1 MTRPTEAAVLTV
13 SAAGAVDAEVD
24 AVVVG
29 IHRDGE
35 QLSLG
40 PGAAAVD
47 AALGGRLL
55 DVLSRLGANGVA
67 GEVVKVAT
75 LGATTAPV
83 VAAVGLGP
91 VEPKPGGPEP
101 HENYR
106 RAAGAAIRALVGTE
120 RVGLALVD
128 ADPTLTRAVLEGA
141 ALAAYD
147 FVRYKSELPPT
158 YRPPVREIVLL
169 ADATGRGEIELQAE
183 TDRVK
188 AVAGAVRMARDWIN
202 TPPNDLRPP
211 AFAAQ
216 AAAAAADAGLEVE
229 VLDTDALVAGGYGG
243 ILAVG
248 LGSAA
253 GPQLVRI
260 AYRPPADSG
269 ELKHVALIGKGI
281 TFDTGGISIKPA
293 LNMQDMKSD
302 MSGAACVVAAMTA
315 IAALQP
321 AVRVTAY
328 VPMAENMP
336 SGSAYRPGDVVTM
349 YGGTKVE
356 VLNTDAE
363 GRMILADA
371 IARAAEDEPD
381 YLLETSTLTGGQIVS
396 LGERISGLM
405 GSAELLDR
413 VKDAGSRTG
422 EPMWPVPLP
431 DEVRSG
437 MDSAIADVTQIN
449 AGFDRAGHMLQG
461 GSFLSR
467 FVPDGVEWAHID
479 IAGPSYNTKTP
490 HGYTPKGATGVPLR
504 TLLAVVEDI
513 ADNG

>member
-13 SAAGAVDAEVD
+13 SAASAVDAEVD
-24 AVVVG
+24 AVVIGV
-29 IHRDGE
+29 HRDGE
-35 QLSLG
+35 QLGLG

-55 DVLSRLGANGVA
+55 DVLARLGANGVA

-75 LGATTAPV
+75 LGATTAPI

-91 VEPKPGGPEP
+91 VERKPGAPDP

-106 RAAGAAIRALVGTE
+106 RAAGAAIRALTGTD

-128 ADPTLTRAVLEGA
+128 ADPSLTRPVLEGA
-141 ALAAYD
+141 TLGAYD
-147 FVRYKSELPPT
+147 FVGYKSELAPS

-169 ADATGRGEIELQAE
+169 ADATGRGEIELQGE

-188 AVAGAVRMARDWIN
+188 ALTDAVRTARNWIN

-216 AAAAAADAGLEVE
+216 AAEAAADAGLEVE
-229 VLDTDALVAGGYGG
+229 VLDTDALKAGGYGG

-248 LGSAA
+248 LGSEA

-260 AYRPPADSG
+260 AYTPAAYD
-269 ELKHVALIGKGI
+269 KHVALVGKGI

-293 LNMQDMKSD
+293 QNMQDMKSD

-315 IAALQP
+315 IARLRP
-321 AVRVTAY
+321 AVKVTAY

-349 YGGTKVE
+349 YGGKKVE

-371 IARAAEDEPD
+371 IVRAVEDEPD
-381 YLLETSTLTGGQIVS
+381 YLLETSTLTGGQVVS

-405 GSAELLDR
+405 GSTELLAR
-413 VKDAGSRTG
+413 IKDAGTRTG
-422 EPMWPVPLP
+422 EPMWPMPLP

-467 FVPDGVEWAHID
+467 FVPDEVEWAHID

-504 TLLAVVEDI
+504 TLVEVVEDI
-513 ADNG
+513 AKNG